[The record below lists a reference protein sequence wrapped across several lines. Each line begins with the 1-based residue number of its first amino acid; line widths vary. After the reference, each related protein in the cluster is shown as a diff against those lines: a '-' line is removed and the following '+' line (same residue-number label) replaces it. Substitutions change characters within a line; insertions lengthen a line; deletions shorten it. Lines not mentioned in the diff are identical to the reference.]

1 MKYNGDNLKE
11 VLAAHKRWL
20 THADGWKEDDK
31 ANFYEADLRY
41 ADLSN
46 KDLSYANFNRA
57 DLSTA
62 RLFNTKLYGAKFH
75 YANLRNADM
84 NDTDVRCA
92 DFGNADMRWT
102 LLRGADLS
110 GADIRGAILYN
121 ANLHYAK
128 NVPFIPLRCP
138 EEGSFIGWKKASD
151 VCEVIVKLQIPEDAK
166 RSSATSDKCR
176 CSKAIVLAI
185 ENLDGTPYERK
196 AARSK
201 YDPYFWYV
209 VGDTVEVPNFDEDR
223 WTECAPGIH
232 FFINRQQAVE
242 Y

>member
-1 MKYNGDNLKE
+1 MKYTGDNLDE

-20 THADGWKEDDK
+20 THADGWKKEDK
-31 ANFYEADLRY
+31 AEFYETDLRY
-41 ADLSN
+41 IDLSG

-57 DLSTA
+57 DLDCA
-62 RLFNTKLYGAKFH
+62 RLYDTKLYGAKLH

-84 NDTDVRCA
+84 RETDLRCA
-92 DFGNADMRWT
+92 DLGNADMRWVN
-102 LLRGADLS
+102 LRYAKLG
-110 GADIRGAILYN
+110 GADIRGAVLYN
-121 ANLHYAK
+121 ADLRYAED
-128 NVPFIPLRCP
+128 VPFIPHKCP

-151 VCEVIVKLQIPEDAK
+151 ICSVIVKLQIPEDAK

-201 YDPYFWYV
+201 YDPFFWYV
-209 VGDTVEVPNFDEDR
+209 VGETVEVKDFDEDR
-223 WTECAPGIH
+223 WNECSTGIH